1 MNSLKLWTQ
10 CCLKNHPSHFQKKR
24 CVVILT
30 CRVIFPKYH
39 RIKVNKKKCQNV
51 VNNYQARVILR
62 PIPKCEWICIFP
74 SHDFRS
80 FLPCQ
85 LYNSSNLSRPPVHIW
100 PSTKSLDFNQKIR
113 RKIAPS
119 FQPFQATLVD
129 PGRHSDLH
137 HTSCYL
143 VSDGTRGSWMFF
155 SPWWS
160 FVKERIWEKGTPSQM
175 GYLHPRKMN
184 EWGWVGGLLARRL
197 SQL

>member
-10 CCLKNHPSHFQKKR
+10 CCLKNHPSHSQKKR

-62 PIPKCEWICIFP
+62 PIPNVNESALFLLMTSGLFFPASFTIQAICQGAQYTFGQTQNP
-74 SHDFRS
+74 
-80 FLPCQ
+80 
-85 LYNSSNLSRPPVHIW
+85 W
-100 PSTKSLDFNQKIR
+100 DFNQKLR

-143 VSDGTRGSWMFF
+143 EAWFRWDPRDVFF
-155 SPWWS
+155 ALVIP
-160 FVKERIWEKGTPSQM
+160 FVKLKDLGKGTPSQM
-175 GYLHPRKMN
+175 AEKTPEKWMS
-184 EWGWVGGLLARRL
+184 EDE
-197 SQL
+197 